1 MANHQAMIQA
11 KGIICDNLNFA
22 VSKELS
28 DKHGQGDGQSIRET
42 ARRINREMDRHGDG
56 QQADKQTVS

>member
-11 KGIICDNLNFA
+11 KGIIGDKNFA
-22 VSKELS
+22 VSKEPS
-28 DKHGQGDGQSIRET
+28 DKHGQGDGQSKRET